1 MATMNVLTKKNC
13 MPAYVYTCLIFLL
26 SLFSSVELFA
36 QEKFEKES
44 RIKQRDVPQKAL
56 DFIESANIK
65 GKMKWYLEQGL
76 NRKSIEVKFQQNRK
90 RYSVEF
96 DTLGTIEDVEI
107 ELKAT
112 ELPASLNNTINAQ
125 LQNDCIKYK
134 VEKIQVQ
141 YSGSEEQLL
150 AKLKNPASVQN
161 LVTKYEVVVKCTFKN
176 NVELLEYLFT
186 DTGTVL
192 SVSTIVFK
200 NSSHLEY

>member
-1 MATMNVLTKKNC
+1 

-134 VEKIQVQ
+134 IEKIQVQ

-150 AKLKNPASVQN
+150 AKLKNLSSVQN
-161 LVTKYEVVVKCTFKN
+161 LVTKYEVVVKCTSKN

>member
-1 MATMNVLTKKNC
+1 
-13 MPAYVYTCLIFLL
+13 MPAYVYTCLVFLL

-107 ELKAT
+107 EVKAT
-112 ELPASLNNTINAQ
+112 ELPASLNNTINTQ

-134 VEKIQVQ
+134 IEKIQVQ

-150 AKLKNPASVQN
+150 AKLKNLSYVQN
-161 LVTKYEVVVKCTFKN
+161 LVTKYEVVVKCTSKN

>member
-1 MATMNVLTKKNC
+1 

-90 RYSVEF
+90 RLSVEF

-134 VEKIQVQ
+134 IEKIQVQ

-161 LVTKYEVVVKCTFKN
+161 LVTKYEVVVKCTSKN

>member
-1 MATMNVLTKKNC
+1 

-161 LVTKYEVVVKCTFKN
+161 LVTKYEVVVKCTSKN

>member
-1 MATMNVLTKKNC
+1 

-90 RYSVEF
+90 RFSVEF

-134 VEKIQVQ
+134 IEKIQVQ

-150 AKLKNPASVQN
+150 AKLKNLSSVQN
-161 LVTKYEVVVKCTFKN
+161 LVTKYEVVVKCTSKN

>member
-1 MATMNVLTKKNC
+1 

-90 RYSVEF
+90 RFSVEF

-112 ELPASLNNTINAQ
+112 ELPASLNNTINTQ
-125 LQNDCIKYK
+125 LQDDCIKYK
-134 VEKIQVQ
+134 IEKIQVQ

-150 AKLKNPASVQN
+150 AKLKNLSSVQN
-161 LVTKYEVVVKCTFKN
+161 LVTKYEVVVKCTSKN

>member
-1 MATMNVLTKKNC
+1 

-107 ELKAT
+107 ELKAN

>member
-1 MATMNVLTKKNC
+1 

-90 RYSVEF
+90 RLSVEF

-134 VEKIQVQ
+134 IEKIQVQ

-150 AKLKNPASVQN
+150 AKLKNLSSVQN
-161 LVTKYEVVVKCTFKN
+161 LVTKYEVVVKCTSKN

>member
-1 MATMNVLTKKNC
+1 

-134 VEKIQVQ
+134 IEKIQVQ

-161 LVTKYEVVVKCTFKN
+161 LVTKYEVVVKCTSKN